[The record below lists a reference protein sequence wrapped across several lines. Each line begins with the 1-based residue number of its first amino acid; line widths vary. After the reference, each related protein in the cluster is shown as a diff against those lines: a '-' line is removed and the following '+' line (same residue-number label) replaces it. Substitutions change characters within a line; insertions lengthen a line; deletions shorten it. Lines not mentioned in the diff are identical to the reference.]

1 MIGRIPDSQGPEK
14 INDSGILSLDFL
26 VGLSFFLI
34 AFIIVA
40 TMTSGL
46 LIGLQSHTI
55 DYDAVAYRTGVI
67 LIEDP
72 GEIQELVGLSS
83 IAPDRYAWDLL
94 YEDYYD
100 QYRESNVLRMGL
112 MLPRYYYDTPPHV
125 LMSHKISE
133 FFNTTNFNRGYYR
146 NKIIFGDYPYSFNIS
161 LIMRNDDDT
170 SWLPPQFIGDPVP
183 AEYSVGYIRRIGLV
197 KNSTSLNILDMFKE
211 DAQGFLTISYDFRNI
226 SDKNPPYMIYP
237 SLEQTVINLTNF
249 TDPNAI
255 LSSLQVCSPTC
266 EDPEPNSPTILLKN
280 YDDPTYEKR
289 FPDIGVGMNE
299 PVNNSTYIVIEPGYF
314 SRRYFPNIGPID
326 KIDIR
331 MQFRYENGTVIDD
344 LGGDYDYDYDL
355 PSIWNPTSLT
365 QKDLVPA
372 IIEVRVW

>member
-1 MIGRIPDSQGPEK
+1 M
-14 INDSGILSLDFL
+14 LSLDFL

-46 LIGLQSHTI
+46 LVSLQSHTI

-67 LIEDP
+67 LVEDP
-72 GEIQELVGLSS
+72 GEIQEMVGLSS

-100 QYRESNVLRMGL
+100 QYHESNVLRMGL
-112 MLPRYYYDTPPHV
+112 MLPRYYYDTPPRV

-133 FFNTTNFNRGYYR
+133 FFDTSNFDKGYYR

-161 LIMRNDDDT
+161 LMMRNENN
-170 SWLPPQFIGDPVP
+170 SEWFPPQYIGDPVP
-183 AEYSVGYIRRIGLV
+183 ADYSVGYIRRIGVV
-197 KNSTSLNILDMFKE
+197 KNSSSLNITDMFEE
-211 DAQGFLTISYDFRNI
+211 DAQGFLTISYDFREI
-226 SDKNPPYMIYP
+226 SAGNPAFMVYP
-237 SLEQTVINLTNF
+237 SLEQSVINFTNF
-249 TDPNAI
+249 TDSDTH
-255 LSSLQVCSPTC
+255 LTSLQICSPTC

-280 YDDPTYEKR
+280 YDDSNYTGR
-289 FPDIGVGMNE
+289 FPQIGVGMDE
-299 PVNNSTYIVIEPGYF
+299 PVNNSTYIVIEPGYY

-331 MQFRYENGTVIDD
+331 MQFRYENSTVIDD
-344 LGGDYDYDYDL
+344 LGGFYNYNYGSQFNANLNQQDL
-355 PSIWNPTSLT
+355 I
-365 QKDLVPA
+365 PA
-372 IIEVRVW
+372 ILEVRVW